1 MASVSKR
8 LIIIT
13 FVINLFKKIALTTP
27 NVNPTSKPTQQKT
40 GIFFEQYED
49 IMISIYSTT
58 AVWSFTYLDPSNTV
72 WWGRLWEQNSS
83 IGLWCREK
91 SEAIQWWVIQSYN
104 HSKFFSNAFSH
115 SSRQS
120 KAYLQKPKKLQPRT
134 QDNTKDVTEE
144 LDSLR
149 ITWPHFSILESDLF
163 PQTNFLLNKHL
174 KLILTYSD
182 ACVKGKMAVTC
193 NLE

>member
-1 MASVSKR
+1 
-8 LIIIT
+8 
-13 FVINLFKKIALTTP
+13 
-27 NVNPTSKPTQQKT
+27 
-40 GIFFEQYED
+40 
-49 IMISIYSTT
+49 MISIYSTT

-91 SEAIQWWVIQSYN
+91 SETIQWWVIQSYN
-104 HSKFFSNAFSH
+104 HSKFFPNAFSH

-149 ITWPHFSILESDLF
+149 ITWPHFSIL
-163 PQTNFLLNKHL
+163 N
-174 KLILTYSD
+174 LICSHKPTSFWTEASLTHSD
-182 ACVKGKMAVTC
+182 ASVKGKWQWLAIWNKSPSPPYKTHESLYSLHPLPCARKKKKKIFQGKVTSQI
-193 NLE
+193 